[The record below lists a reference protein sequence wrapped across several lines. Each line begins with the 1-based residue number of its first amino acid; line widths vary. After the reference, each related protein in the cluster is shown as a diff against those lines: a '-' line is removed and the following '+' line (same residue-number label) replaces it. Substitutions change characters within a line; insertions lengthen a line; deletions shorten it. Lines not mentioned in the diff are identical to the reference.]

1 MSALWSYD
9 NDDEFGDDVNCETS
23 TSSSS
28 SFFLQIKTESSL
40 SYENL

>member
-9 NDDEFGDDVNCETS
+9 NVDDDDVNCETS